1 MKGAFK
7 DLAVLALIWGAVGVY
22 FLVKYSPIAPERVPG
37 LRAAFAKCEAT
48 DDEKREIARVFNEG
62 YAVKFAAHIR
72 ADKTITTAQQASRVR
87 HAFAKKV
94 FDGKSYCN
102 DECRFRPLAEAS
114 TGYLSHQLG
123 VAKDY
128 KLDDPC
134 PTLPGHTWR
143 EKWARV
149 HETLGLAHVEAAP

>member
-1 MKGAFK
+1 VSLK
-7 DLAVLALIWGAVGVY
+7 DIAVVLGIWCVVGLY
-22 FLVKYSPIAPERVPG
+22 FLAKFAPIAPERIPG

-48 DDEKREIARVFNEG
+48 DEEKRAIAKVFNDD
-62 YAVKFAAHIR
+62 YAVKFAAHLG
-72 ADKTITTAQQASRVR
+72 ADKTITTAQQASRLR

-94 FDGKSYCN
+94 FDGKSYCTN
-102 DECRFRPLAEAS
+102 GCRFHPLAEAS
-114 TGYLSHQLG
+114 TGYLAAQLG

-134 PTLPGHTWR
+134 PTLPGYSWR

-149 HETLGLAHVEAAP
+149 HDVLGMAHLEAAP